1 MVEAA
6 AAGLPIIADW
16 EHATDFHGAW
26 RASRN
31 VFEMDRGLKDIWSQG
46 FRRAARTRM
55 EVDISEQVQ
64 IMRYL
69 ETYKNFPKKFAK
81 KWNSDAPTE
90 IKLPAYLD
98 EEQEAKRKQKEWE
111 EANKEED
118 EDEAS
123 EEV

>member
-1 MVEAA
+1 M
-6 AAGLPIIADW
+6 
-16 EHATDFHGAW
+16 
-26 RASRN
+26 
-31 VFEMDRGLKDIWSQG
+31 MK
-46 FRRAARTRM
+46 
-55 EVDISEQVQ
+55 
-64 IMRYL
+64 YL
-69 ETYKNFPKKFAK
+69 ESYKNFPKKFAK

>member
-1 MVEAA
+1 M
-6 AAGLPIIADW
+6 
-16 EHATDFHGAW
+16 
-26 RASRN
+26 
-31 VFEMDRGLKDIWSQG
+31 
-46 FRRAARTRM
+46 
-55 EVDISEQVQ
+55 
-64 IMRYL
+64 MRYL

-118 EDEAS
+118 EDETS
-123 EEV
+123 EEI